1 MVETLIQTLLQS
13 YIYFLNRQPEFWAA
27 VKDHLLLAGIAIGI
41 AVVICVPLGIWT
53 ARSRFASLTLMNLVN
68 ALRVIPSLEVLFLI
82 IPYLGLTSTSAIVA
96 LTILAMPPVLINTDA
111 AFRTLEPAIIEAARG
126 MGMSSFQR
134 LFKVEFPL
142 AVPVILTGIRIS
154 AVDVIASAT
163 LAAFVG
169 SGGLGIYITRGFAL
183 YDYSILFVGAIPVA
197 LITLL
202 VEGML
207 ALLQKTLQPI
217 KT

>member
-68 ALRVIPSLEVLFLI
+68 GLRVIPSLAVLFLI

>member
-13 YIYFLNRQPEFWAA
+13 YVYFLNRQPEFWAA

-53 ARSRFASLTLMNLVN
+53 ARSRFASLILMNLVN
-68 ALRVIPSLEVLFLI
+68 GLRVIPSLAVLFLI

-96 LTILAMPPVLINTDA
+96 LTVLAMPPVLINTDA

>member
-1 MVETLIQTLLQS
+1 MHTLWQS
-13 YIYFLNRQPEFWAA
+13 YLYFLNRQTEFWGA
-27 VKDHLLLAGIAIGI
+27 VVDHLILAGIAIGLAI
-41 AVVICVPLGIWT
+41 LVCVPLGIWT
-53 ARSRFASLTLMNLVN
+53 SKSRFASLTLMNLVN
-68 ALRVIPSLEVLFLI
+68 GLRVIPSLAVLFLI

-126 MGMSSFQR
+126 MGMSAFQR
-134 LFKVEFPL
+134 LIKVEFPL
-142 AVPVILTGIRIS
+142 AIPVILTGVRIS

-197 LITLL
+197 LITLA
-202 VEGML
+202 VEGLL

>member
-68 ALRVIPSLEVLFLI
+68 GLRVIPSLAVLFLI

-142 AVPVILTGIRIS
+142 AIPVILTGVRIS